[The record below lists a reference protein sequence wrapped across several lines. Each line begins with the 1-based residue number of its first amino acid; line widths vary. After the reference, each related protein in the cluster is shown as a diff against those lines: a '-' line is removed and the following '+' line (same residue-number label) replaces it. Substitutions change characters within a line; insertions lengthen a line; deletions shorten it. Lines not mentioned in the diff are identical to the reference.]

1 MATNVRNILIV
12 LIIAALVVVIPGGG
26 TGANVL
32 IQAVSLAF
40 LASIAWVARLM
51 YREHRFS
58 LYALGDDR
66 RLILYAAVGV
76 GTLTLTATTRMW
88 STIGGRVVWVL
99 LVAAAIYG
107 VVSVVVAAR
116 RY

>member
-1 MATNVRNILIV
+1 
-12 LIIAALVVVIPGGG
+12 
-26 TGANVL
+26 
-32 IQAVSLAF
+32 
-40 LASIAWVARLM
+40 
-51 YREHRFS
+51 
-58 LYALGDDR
+58 
-66 RLILYAAVGV
+66 
-76 GTLTLTATTRMW
+76 MW